1 MPTYEDIDANKNG
14 KGFDIDSLEISLSHP
29 VQLCAINLDS
39 AEDNKIIVASSLKN
53 VAFLKEES
61 VNLKMDI
68 INDYKYSIK
77 FDGIVVQAMVPFDD
91 DKYLAVASVDQL
103 KEYLPKN
110 VDLDINR
117 DLMGVAFDA
126 FVVNRGNKNGHII
139 STDVAL
145 AMVENFVN
153 KPFNI
158 EHNRKVVVGFCT
170 GYGFSEFG
178 SSKPLT
184 LEQVKSM
191 KEPFNVVLSGYV
203 WKIVNPDFAK
213 ELVESSDPSSNK
225 YLSVSASW
233 ELGFNEFNIAKGNK
247 NLAEAMIIDEEDKIL
262 KLKDR
267 LKVFG
272 GNGVD
277 EDGQPVLLNLQGSV
291 LPLGIG
297 FTNTPAAE
305 VSGVVISY
313 DQKQEEDE
321 VKASMYEIKEN
332 VEGCQGFAVFEDGE
346 LDKCFDSKEKAEEYV
361 KLEKAEDVLENDS
374 DNEDEETKVIESEE
388 YKNKSEELKDNE
400 YICAKCG
407 YKGMYSETC
416 PACQSPEYNKYSEV
430 ESSEIKMNKKS
441 VLEENK
447 NVKNIM
453 QLKNIEDITEDSIK
467 EVAASEVR
475 EFISSRIADLAKEWQ
490 SKVEEKETALQA
502 AEDQIATLKA
512 DLEAIKVDSEK
523 VKEEFAKIQ
532 EDLKAKEIE
541 ANFQRRMSLLDEEFN
556 LTDED
561 RSIIAEDLNAIE
573 NDEQFEKWY
582 KKFSTFAAAKKKS
595 VKSAEVKA
603 EEEVAEVKTEEV
615 KTEEIKASEET
626 ASLEEVISSAEVK
639 EEVLPNA
646 SSPQEASLVEKISA
660 AFNKNSVKIK

>member
-1 MPTYEDIDANKNG
+1 MPTYEDEPVKNVDPLT
-14 KGFDIDSLEISLSHP
+14 GFDLSDLLFSFSRPISL
-29 VQLCAINLDS
+29 CAMELDKL
-39 AEDNKIIVASSLKN
+39 ENNKIVIGNKLKN
-53 VAFLKEES
+53 VALLEEQS
-61 VNLKMDI
+61 VNLQMDTI
-68 INDYKYSIK
+68 KDFKYSIR
-77 FDGIVVQAMVPFDD
+77 FDGIIVQAMISSDE

-110 VDLDINR
+110 VDLDVNR

-145 AMVENFVN
+145 AMVENFIN

-158 EHNRKVVVGFCT
+158 EHNRKVVVGVCT
-170 GYGFSEFG
+170 GFGFSEFG

-184 LEQVKSM
+184 FEEVKAR
-191 KEPFNVVLSGYV
+191 KDPFNVVLSGYV
-203 WKIVNPDFAK
+203 WKIVNPDFAS

-233 ELGFNEFNIAKGNK
+233 ELGFNEFNVAKGNK
-247 NLAEAMIIDEEDKIL
+247 NLADAMIIEKEEDIVE
-262 KLKDR
+262 LKDR

-272 GNGVD
+272 GNGFT
-277 EDGQPVLLNLQGSV
+277 EDGEMVLLNLQGSV

-305 VSGVVISY
+305 VGGVVISY
-313 DQKQEEDE
+313 DKPQEEE
-321 VKASMYEIKEN
+321 AVKAIEE
-332 VEGCQGFAVFEDGE
+332 
-346 LDKCFDSKEKAEEYV
+346 SKEEE
-361 KLEKAEDVLENDS
+361 N
-374 DNEDEETKVIESEE
+374 
-388 YKNKSEELKDNE
+388 LK
-400 YICAKCG
+400 
-407 YKGMYSETC
+407 
-416 PACQSPEYNKYSEV
+416 
-430 ESSEIKMNKKS
+430 SSEIKSNKKS
-441 VLEENK
+441 VQEENK

-453 QLKNIEDITEDSIK
+453 QLKNIDDITEDSIK

-475 EFISSRIADLAKEWQ
+475 EFISNRIADLAKEWQ
-490 SKVEEKETALQA
+490 SKVEEKETALKA
-502 AEDQIATLKA
+502 AEDQISALKTDLESIKA
-512 DLEAIKVDSEK
+512 DSDK
-523 VKEEFAKIQ
+523 VKEEFTKIQ

-541 ANFQRRMSLLDEEFN
+541 ANFQRRMSLLDEEFD

-595 VKSAEVKA
+595 AKKFVLFKKEG
-603 EEEVAEVKTEEV
+603 EEKDDKEMKEE
-615 KTEEIKASEET
+615 KASEVVANEEKT
-626 ASLEEVISSAEVK
+626 VEEVISSAEVT

>member
-1 MPTYEDIDANKNG
+1 MPIFEDEPIERVDPAT
-14 KGFDIDSLEISLSHP
+14 GFDLSDLLFSFSRPISLCALEINSSK
-29 VQLCAINLDS
+29 D
-39 AEDNKIIVASSLKN
+39 DKIIIGNKLKN
-53 VAFLKEES
+53 VALLEEQS
-61 VNLKMDI
+61 VNLQMDAMK
-68 INDYKYSIK
+68 DFKYSIK
-77 FDGIVVQAMVPFDD
+77 FDGIIVQAMIPFDE
-91 DKYLAVASVDQL
+91 DKYLAVASIDQL
-103 KEYLPKN
+103 KQYLPKN
-110 VDLDINR
+110 VDLDVNR

-145 AMVENFVN
+145 AMVENFIN

-158 EHNRKVVVGFCT
+158 EHNRKVVVGVCT

-184 LEQVKSM
+184 LEEVKTM
-191 KEPFNVVLSGYV
+191 KDPFNVVLSGYV
-203 WKIVNPDFAK
+203 WKIVNPEFAS

-233 ELGFNEFNIAKGNK
+233 ELGFNEFNVAKGNK
-247 NLAEAMIIDEEDKIL
+247 NLADATIVEKEEEIVE
-262 KLKDR
+262 LKDR

-272 GNGVD
+272 GNGYT
-277 EDGQPVLLNLQGSV
+277 EDGEIVLLNLQGNV

-313 DQKQEEDE
+313 DSPEAEKD
-321 VKASMYEIKEN
+321 V
-332 VEGCQGFAVFEDGE
+332 
-346 LDKCFDSKEKAEEYV
+346 KAEERII
-361 KLEKAEDVLENDS
+361 ENN
-374 DNEDEETKVIESEE
+374 NEEENVS
-388 YKNKSEELKDNE
+388 
-400 YICAKCG
+400 
-407 YKGMYSETC
+407 
-416 PACQSPEYNKYSEV
+416 

-441 VLEENK
+441 VPEENK
-447 NVKNIM
+447 NVKNNM
-453 QLKNIEDITEDSIK
+453 QLKNIDDITEDSIK
-467 EVAASEVR
+467 EVAASQVR
-475 EFISSRIADLAKEWQ
+475 EFISNRIADLAKEWE
-490 SKVEEKETALQA
+490 SKVEEKETALKA
-502 AEDQIATLKA
+502 AEDQIAELKTS
-512 DLEAIKVDSEK
+512 LESIKADSEK
-523 VKEEFAKIQ
+523 VKEEFSKIQ

-541 ANFQRRMSLLDEEFN
+541 ANFQRRMALLDEEFN

-595 VKSAEVKA
+595 LVQTE
-603 EEEVAEVKTEEV
+603 EVKTEEV
-615 KTEEIKASEET
+615 KTEEVKAEEIVASEEKT
-626 ASLEEVISSAEVK
+626 VEEVISSAEVK

-646 SSPQEASLVEKISA
+646 SSPQEVSLVDKIGA

>member
-1 MPTYEDIDANKNG
+1 MPTYEDEPVKTVEPLT
-14 KGFDIDSLEISLSHP
+14 GFDLSDLLFSFSRPISL
-29 VQLCAINLDS
+29 CAMELDKV
-39 AEDNKIIVASSLKN
+39 ENNKIIVGSKLKN
-53 VAFLKEES
+53 VALLEEQS
-61 VNLKMDI
+61 VNLQMDKMKDF
-68 INDYKYSIK
+68 KYSIR
-77 FDGIVVQAMVPFDD
+77 FEGIIVQAMVSSDE

-110 VDLDINR
+110 VDLDVNR

-145 AMVENFVN
+145 AMVENFIN

-158 EHNRKVVVGFCT
+158 EHNRKVVVGVCT

-184 LEQVKSM
+184 LEEVKAM
-191 KEPFNVVLSGYV
+191 KDPFNVVLSGYV
-203 WKIVNPDFAK
+203 WKIVNPDFAS

-233 ELGFNEFNIAKGNK
+233 ELGFNEFNVAKGNK
-247 NLAEAMIIDEEDKIL
+247 NLADATIIEKEEEIVE
-262 KLKDR
+262 LKDR

-272 GNGVD
+272 GNGYT
-277 EDGQPVLLNLQGSV
+277 EDGDIVLLNLQGSV

-313 DQKQEEDE
+313 DKPEVEE
-321 VKASMYEIKEN
+321 
-332 VEGCQGFAVFEDGE
+332 AV
-346 LDKCFDSKEKAEEYV
+346 KAEEDT
-361 KLEKAEDVLENDS
+361 KEKE
-374 DNEDEETKVIESEE
+374 I
-388 YKNKSEELKDNE
+388 
-400 YICAKCG
+400 
-407 YKGMYSETC
+407 
-416 PACQSPEYNKYSEV
+416 V
-430 ESSEIKMNKKS
+430 ESSKIKINKKS
-441 VLEENK
+441 VQEENN
-447 NVKNIM
+447 NVKNNM
-453 QLKNIEDITEDSIK
+453 QLNNIDDITEDSIK
-467 EVAASEVR
+467 EIAASQVR
-475 EFISSRIADLAKEWQ
+475 EFISNRIADLAKEWQ

-502 AEDQIATLKA
+502 AEDQIAELKIS
-512 DLEAIKVDSEK
+512 LESIKADSEK
-523 VKEEFAKIQ
+523 VKEEFTKIQ

-541 ANFQRRMSLLDEEFN
+541 ANFQRRMSLLDEEFD

-582 KKFSTFAAAKKKS
+582 KKFSTFAAAKKKAAKV
-595 VKSAEVKA
+595 VKEEALKEGETTEKEMKEEKATEV
-603 EEEVAEVKTEEV
+603 V
-615 KTEEIKASEET
+615 ASEEKT
-626 ASLEEVISSAEVK
+626 VEEVISSAEVT

-646 SSPQEASLVEKISA
+646 SSPQEATLVDKISA
-660 AFNKNSVKIK
+660 AFNRNSVKIK

>member
-1 MPTYEDIDANKNG
+1 MPTYDDVPVNKKIDPNT
-14 KGFDIDSLEISLSHP
+14 GFDLSDLLFSFTRPISL
-29 VQLCAINLDS
+29 CAMEINQC
-39 AEDNKIIVASSLKN
+39 ENNKILVGSKLKN
-53 VAFLKEES
+53 VALLEEGS
-61 VNLKMDI
+61 VNLKMDAMK
-68 INDYKYSIK
+68 DFKYSIK
-77 FDGIVVQAMVPFDD
+77 FDGIIVQAMVPFDE
-91 DKYLAVASVDQL
+91 DKYLAIASIDQL
-103 KEYLPKN
+103 KQYLPKN
-110 VDLDINR
+110 VDLDVNR

-145 AMVENFVN
+145 AMVENFIN

-158 EHNRKVVVGFCT
+158 EHNRKVVVGVCT

-184 LEQVKSM
+184 LDEVKAM
-191 KEPFNVVLSGYV
+191 KDPFNVVLSGYV
-203 WKIVNPDFAK
+203 WKIVNPEFAS

-233 ELGFNEFNIAKGNK
+233 ELGFNEFNVAKGNK
-247 NLAEAMIIDEEDKIL
+247 NLADATIIEKEDEIVE
-262 KLKDR
+262 LKDR

-272 GNGVD
+272 GNGYT
-277 EDGQPVLLNLQGSV
+277 EDGEMVLLNLQGSV

-313 DQKQEEDE
+313 DKPQTEET
-321 VKASMYEIKEN
+321 VKAE
-332 VEGCQGFAVFEDGE
+332 QED
-346 LDKCFDSKEKAEEYV
+346 K
-361 KLEKAEDVLENDS
+361 
-374 DNEDEETKVIESEE
+374 
-388 YKNKSEELKDNE
+388 
-400 YICAKCG
+400 
-407 YKGMYSETC
+407 
-416 PACQSPEYNKYSEV
+416 V

-441 VLEENK
+441 VQEENN
-447 NVKNIM
+447 NVKNNM
-453 QLKNIEDITEDSIK
+453 QLKNIDDITEDSIK
-467 EVAASEVR
+467 EVAASQVR
-475 EFISSRIADLAKEWQ
+475 EFISNRIADLAKEWQ
-490 SKVEEKETALQA
+490 SKVEEKETALKA
-502 AEDQIATLKA
+502 AEDQISALKT
-512 DLEAIKVDSEK
+512 DLEAIKADSEK
-523 VKEEFAKIQ
+523 VKEEFTKIQ

-541 ANFQRRMSLLDEEFN
+541 ANFQRRMSLLDEEFD

-582 KKFSTFAAAKKKS
+582 KKFSTFAAAKKK
-595 VKSAEVKA
+595 AAKA
-603 EEEVAEVKTEEV
+603 EYKKEAEMKKEEMKEE
-615 KTEEIKASEET
+615 KASEVV
-626 ASLEEVISSAEVK
+626 ASEEKTVEEVISSAEVK

>member
-1 MPTYEDIDANKNG
+1 MPTYDDEPVKNVESLT
-14 KGFDIDSLEISLSHP
+14 GFDLSDLLFSFSRPISL
-29 VQLCAINLDS
+29 CAMELDKF
-39 AEDNKIIVASSLKN
+39 ENNKIVISNKLKN
-53 VAFLKEES
+53 VALLAEQS
-61 VNLKMDI
+61 VNLPMDTMK
-68 INDYKYSIK
+68 DFKYSIR
-77 FDGIVVQAMVPFDD
+77 FDGIIVQAMVSSDE

-110 VDLDINR
+110 VDLDVNR

-145 AMVENFVN
+145 AMVENFIN

-158 EHNRKVVVGFCT
+158 EHNRKVVVGVCT

-184 LEQVKSM
+184 LEEVKTR
-191 KEPFNVVLSGYV
+191 KDPFNVVLSGYV
-203 WKIVNPDFAK
+203 WKIVNPDFAS

-233 ELGFNEFNIAKGNK
+233 ELGFNEFNVAKGNK
-247 NLAEAMIIDEEDKIL
+247 NLADATIIEKEEDIVE
-262 KLKDR
+262 LKDR

-272 GNGVD
+272 GNGFT
-277 EDGQPVLLNLQGSV
+277 EDGEMVLLNLQGNV

-313 DQKQEEDE
+313 DKPEVEE
-321 VKASMYEIKEN
+321 
-332 VEGCQGFAVFEDGE
+332 AV
-346 LDKCFDSKEKAEEYV
+346 
-361 KLEKAEDVLENDS
+361 KAEDDAK
-374 DNEDEETKVIESEE
+374 EEKI
-388 YKNKSEELKDNE
+388 
-400 YICAKCG
+400 
-407 YKGMYSETC
+407 
-416 PACQSPEYNKYSEV
+416 V

-441 VLEENK
+441 VQEENN
-447 NVKNIM
+447 NVKNNM
-453 QLKNIEDITEDSIK
+453 QLNNIDDITEDSIK
-467 EVAASEVR
+467 EIAASQVR
-475 EFISSRIADLAKEWQ
+475 EFISNRIADLAKEWQ
-490 SKVEEKETALQA
+490 SKVEEKETALKA
-502 AEDQIATLKA
+502 AEDQIAELKTS
-512 DLEAIKVDSEK
+512 LESIKADSEK
-523 VKEEFAKIQ
+523 VKEEFTKIQ

-541 ANFQRRMSLLDEEFN
+541 ANFQRRMSLLDEEFD

-561 RSIIAEDLNAIE
+561 RSIIAEDLNTIE

-595 VKSAEVKA
+595 AKKFVLFKKEG
-603 EEEVAEVKTEEV
+603 EEKDEKDAKEE
-615 KTEEIKASEET
+615 KASEVV
-626 ASLEEVISSAEVK
+626 ASEEKTVEEVISSAEVT

-646 SSPQEASLVEKISA
+646 SSPQEVSLVEKISA

>member
-1 MPTYEDIDANKNG
+1 MPTYEDEPLKNVDHLA
-14 KGFDIDSLEISLSHP
+14 GFDLSDLLFSFTRPISL
-29 VQLCAINLDS
+29 CAMELDKF
-39 AEDNKIIVASSLKN
+39 ENNKIVISNKLKN
-53 VAFLKEES
+53 VALLAEQS
-61 VNLKMDI
+61 VNLQMDKMKDF
-68 INDYKYSIK
+68 KYSIR
-77 FDGIVVQAMVPFDD
+77 FDGIIVQAMVSSDE

-110 VDLDINR
+110 VDLDVNR

-145 AMVENFVN
+145 AMVENFIN

-158 EHNRKVVVGFCT
+158 EHNRKVVVGVCT

-184 LEQVKSM
+184 LEEVKAM
-191 KEPFNVVLSGYV
+191 KDPFNVVLSGYV
-203 WKIVNPDFAK
+203 WKIVNPDFAS

-233 ELGFNEFNIAKGNK
+233 ELGFNEFNVAKGNK
-247 NLAEAMIIDEEDKIL
+247 NLADATIIEKEEDIVE
-262 KLKDR
+262 LKDR

-272 GNGVD
+272 GNGFT
-277 EDGQPVLLNLQGSV
+277 EDGEMVLLNLQGNV

-305 VSGVVISY
+305 VGGVVISY
-313 DQKQEEDE
+313 DKPEVEE
-321 VKASMYEIKEN
+321 
-332 VEGCQGFAVFEDGE
+332 AV
-346 LDKCFDSKEKAEEYV
+346 KAEEDT
-361 KLEKAEDVLENDS
+361 KEEKIVDS
-374 DNEDEETKVIESEE
+374 T
-388 YKNKSEELKDNE
+388 
-400 YICAKCG
+400 
-407 YKGMYSETC
+407 
-416 PACQSPEYNKYSEV
+416 
-430 ESSEIKMNKKS
+430 EIKMNKKS
-441 VLEENK
+441 VQAQIK
-447 NVKNIM
+447 NVKNID
-453 QLKNIEDITEDSIK
+453 DITEDSIK

-475 EFISSRIADLAKEWQ
+475 EFISNRIADLAKEWQ
-490 SKVEEKETALQA
+490 SKVEEKETALKA
-502 AEDQIATLKA
+502 AEDQISTLKT
-512 DLEAIKVDSEK
+512 DLEAIKADSEK
-523 VKEEFAKIQ
+523 VKEEFNKIQ

-541 ANFQRRMSLLDEEFN
+541 ANFQRRMALLDEEFD

-561 RSIIAEDLNAIE
+561 RGIIAEDLNAIE

-595 VKSAEVKA
+595 AKKFVLFKKDD
-603 EEEVAEVKTEEV
+603 EEKDDKDDKDDKDAKEE
-615 KTEEIKASEET
+615 KASEVV
-626 ASLEEVISSAEVK
+626 ASEEKTVEEVISSAEVT

-646 SSPQEASLVEKISA
+646 SSPQEVSLVEKISA

>member
-1 MPTYEDIDANKNG
+1 ME
-14 KGFDIDSLEISLSHP
+14 
-29 VQLCAINLDS
+29 LDKF
-39 AEDNKIIVASSLKN
+39 ENNKIVISNKLKN
-53 VAFLKEES
+53 VALLAEQS
-61 VNLKMDI
+61 VNLSMDTMK
-68 INDYKYSIK
+68 DFKYSIR
-77 FDGIVVQAMVPFDD
+77 FDGIIVQAMVSSDE

-110 VDLDINR
+110 VDLDVNR

-145 AMVENFVN
+145 AMVENFIN

-158 EHNRKVVVGFCT
+158 EHNRKVVVGVCT

-184 LEQVKSM
+184 LEEVKAR
-191 KEPFNVVLSGYV
+191 KDPFNVVLSGYV
-203 WKIVNPDFAK
+203 WKIVNPDFAS

-233 ELGFNEFNIAKGNK
+233 ELGFNEFNVAKGNK
-247 NLAEAMIIDEEDKIL
+247 NLADATIIEKEEDIVE
-262 KLKDR
+262 LKDR

-272 GNGVD
+272 GNGFT
-277 EDGQPVLLNLQGSV
+277 EDGEMVLLNLQGNV

-313 DQKQEEDE
+313 DKPQTEET
-321 VKASMYEIKEN
+321 V
-332 VEGCQGFAVFEDGE
+332 
-346 LDKCFDSKEKAEEYV
+346 KAEE
-361 KLEKAEDVLENDS
+361 EKYA
-374 DNEDEETKVIESEE
+374 
-388 YKNKSEELKDNE
+388 
-400 YICAKCG
+400 CGKCG
-407 YKGMYSETC
+407 YKGIKAETC
-416 PACQSPEYNKYSEV
+416 PKCGYEDYEEMDEEDDEEENEV

-441 VLEENK
+441 VQEENN
-447 NVKNIM
+447 NVKNNM
-453 QLKNIEDITEDSIK
+453 QLNNIDDITEDSIK
-467 EVAASEVR
+467 EIAASQVR
-475 EFISSRIADLAKEWQ
+475 EFISNRIADLAKEWQ

-502 AEDQIATLKA
+502 AEDQIAALKI
-512 DLEAIKVDSEK
+512 DLESIKADSEK
-523 VKEEFAKIQ
+523 VKEEFTKIQ

-541 ANFQRRMSLLDEEFN
+541 ANFQRRMSLLDEEFD

-561 RSIIAEDLNAIE
+561 RSIIAEDLNTIE

-595 VKSAEVKA
+595 AKKFVLFKKEG
-603 EEEVAEVKTEEV
+603 EEKDEKDAKEE
-615 KTEEIKASEET
+615 KASEVV
-626 ASLEEVISSAEVK
+626 ASEEKTVEEVISSAEVT

-646 SSPQEASLVEKISA
+646 SSPQEVSLVEKIGA

>member
-1 MPTYEDIDANKNG
+1 MPTYDDVPVDKKTDPNTGFDLSDLLFSFSRPISLCAMEINQCENG
-14 KGFDIDSLEISLSHP
+14 KILIGS
-29 VQLCAINLDS
+29 
-39 AEDNKIIVASSLKN
+39 KLKN
-53 VAFLKEES
+53 VALLEEGS
-61 VNLKMDI
+61 VNLKMDAMK
-68 INDYKYSIK
+68 NFKYSIK
-77 FDGIVVQAMVPFDD
+77 FDGIIVQAMVPFDE

-103 KEYLPKN
+103 KQYLPQN
-110 VDLDINR
+110 VDLDVNR

-145 AMVENFVN
+145 AMVENFIN

-158 EHNRKVVVGFCT
+158 EHNRKVVVGVCT

-184 LEQVKSM
+184 LEEVKAM
-191 KEPFNVVLSGYV
+191 KDPFNVVLSGYV
-203 WKIVNPDFAK
+203 WKIVNPDFAS

-233 ELGFNEFNIAKGNK
+233 ELGFNEFNVAKGNK
-247 NLAEAMIIDEEDKIL
+247 NLADATIIEKEDEIVE
-262 KLKDR
+262 LKDR

-272 GNGVD
+272 GNGYT
-277 EDGQPVLLNLQGSV
+277 EDGEIVLLNLQGNV

-313 DQKQEEDE
+313 DKPQEQKET
-321 VKASMYEIKEN
+321 KASMYEIKEG
-332 VEGCQGFAVFEDGE
+332 VEGCNGFAVLEDGE
-346 LDKCFDSKEKAEEYV
+346 LDKCFETQKEAEDYV
-361 KLEKAEDVLENDS
+361 KMEQEDNIEEDIE
-374 DNEDEETKVIESEE
+374 DDEEE
-388 YKNKSEELKDNE
+388 NEL
-400 YICAKCG
+400 
-407 YKGMYSETC
+407 
-416 PACQSPEYNKYSEV
+416 

-441 VLEENK
+441 VQEENN
-447 NVKNIM
+447 NVKNTM
-453 QLKNIEDITEDSIK
+453 QLKNIDDITDDSIK
-467 EVAASEVR
+467 EVAASAVR
-475 EFISSRIADLAKEWQ
+475 EFISNRIAELAQEWK

-502 AEDQIATLKA
+502 AEDQISALKT
-512 DLEAIKVDSEK
+512 DLEAIKTDSEK
-523 VKEEFAKIQ
+523 VKEEFTKIQ

-541 ANFQRRMSLLDEEFN
+541 ANFQRRMSLLDEEFD

-582 KKFSTFAAAKKKS
+582 KKFSTFAAAKKK
-595 VKSAEVKA
+595 AAKA
-603 EEEVAEVKTEEV
+603 EYKKEAEMKKEEMKED
-615 KTEEIKASEET
+615 KASEVA
-626 ASLEEVISSAEVK
+626 ASEEKTVEEVISSAEVK

-646 SSPQEASLVEKISA
+646 SSPQEATLVEKISA

>member
-1 MPTYEDIDANKNG
+1 MPTYDDEPVKNVEPLT
-14 KGFDIDSLEISLSHP
+14 GFDLSDLLFSFSRPISL
-29 VQLCAINLDS
+29 CAMELDKF
-39 AEDNKIIVASSLKN
+39 ENNKIVISNKLKN
-53 VAFLKEES
+53 VALLAEQS
-61 VNLKMDI
+61 VNLQMDTMK
-68 INDYKYSIK
+68 DFKYSIR
-77 FDGIVVQAMVPFDD
+77 FDGIIVQAMVSSDE

-110 VDLDINR
+110 VDLDVNR

-145 AMVENFVN
+145 AMVENFIN

-158 EHNRKVVVGFCT
+158 EHNRKVVVGVCT

-184 LEQVKSM
+184 LEEVKAM
-191 KEPFNVVLSGYV
+191 KDPFNVVLSGYV
-203 WKIVNPDFAK
+203 WKIVNPDFAS

-233 ELGFNEFNIAKGNK
+233 ELGFNEFNVAKGNK
-247 NLAEAMIIDEEDKIL
+247 NLADATIIEKEEDIVE
-262 KLKDR
+262 LKDR

-272 GNGVD
+272 GNGFT
-277 EDGQPVLLNLQGSV
+277 EDGEMVLLNLQGNV

-313 DQKQEEDE
+313 DKSQTEET
-321 VKASMYEIKEN
+321 V
-332 VEGCQGFAVFEDGE
+332 
-346 LDKCFDSKEKAEEYV
+346 KAEE
-361 KLEKAEDVLENDS
+361 EKYA
-374 DNEDEETKVIESEE
+374 
-388 YKNKSEELKDNE
+388 
-400 YICAKCG
+400 CAKCG
-407 YKGMYSETC
+407 YKGIKAETC
-416 PACQSPEYNKYSEV
+416 PKCGYEDYEEMDEEDDEEENEV

-441 VLEENK
+441 VQEENN
-447 NVKNIM
+447 NVKNNM
-453 QLKNIEDITEDSIK
+453 QLNNIDDITEDSIK
-467 EVAASEVR
+467 EIAASQVR
-475 EFISSRIADLAKEWQ
+475 EFISNRIADLAKEWQ

-502 AEDQIATLKA
+502 AEDQIAALKI
-512 DLEAIKVDSEK
+512 DLESIKADSEK
-523 VKEEFAKIQ
+523 VKEEFTKIQ

-541 ANFQRRMSLLDEEFN
+541 ANFQRRMALLDEEFD

-561 RSIIAEDLNAIE
+561 RSIIAEDLNTIE

-582 KKFSTFAAAKKKS
+582 KKFSTFAAAKKK
-595 VKSAEVKA
+595 AMKA
-603 EEEVAEVKTEEV
+603 EYKKEAEMKKEEMKDE
-615 KTEEIKASEET
+615 KASEVV
-626 ASLEEVISSAEVK
+626 ASEEKTVEEVISSAEVT

-646 SSPQEASLVEKISA
+646 SSPQEVSLVEKIGA

>member
-1 MPTYEDIDANKNG
+1 MPTYEDEPVKNVEPLT
-14 KGFDIDSLEISLSHP
+14 GFDLSDLLFSFSRPISL
-29 VQLCAINLDS
+29 CAMELGKVEN
-39 AEDNKIIVASSLKN
+39 NKIIVSSKLKN
-53 VAFLKEES
+53 VALLEEQS
-61 VNLKMDI
+61 VNLQMDKMKDF
-68 INDYKYSIK
+68 KYSIR
-77 FDGIVVQAMVPFDD
+77 FEGIIVQAMVSSDE

-110 VDLDINR
+110 VDLDVNR

-145 AMVENFVN
+145 AMVENFIN

-158 EHNRKVVVGFCT
+158 EHNRKVVVGVCT

-184 LEQVKSM
+184 LEEVKAM
-191 KEPFNVVLSGYV
+191 KDPFNVVLSGYV
-203 WKIVNPDFAK
+203 WKIVNPDFAS

-233 ELGFNEFNIAKGNK
+233 ELGFNEFNVAKGNK
-247 NLAEAMIIDEEDKIL
+247 NLADATIIEKEEEIIE
-262 KLKDR
+262 LKDR

-272 GNGVD
+272 GNGYT
-277 EDGQPVLLNLQGSV
+277 EDGDIVLLNLQGSV

-313 DQKQEEDE
+313 DKSETKE
-321 VKASMYEIKEN
+321 V
-332 VEGCQGFAVFEDGE
+332 V
-346 LDKCFDSKEKAEEYV
+346 KAEENYV
-361 KLEKAEDVLENDS
+361 
-374 DNEDEETKVIESEE
+374 
-388 YKNKSEELKDNE
+388 
-400 YICAKCG
+400 CAKCG
-407 YKGMYSETC
+407 YKGAKAETC
-416 PACQSPEYNKYSEV
+416 PKCGCEEYEEMDENNDEEKTEV
-430 ESSEIKMNKKS
+430 DSSAIKINKKS
-441 VLEENK
+441 VQEENK

-453 QLKNIEDITEDSIK
+453 QLKNIDDITEDSMK

-475 EFISSRIADLAKEWQ
+475 EFISNRIADLAKEWQ
-490 SKVEEKETALQA
+490 SKVEEKETAIKA
-502 AEDQIATLKA
+502 AEDQIAELKTSLESLKA
-512 DLEAIKVDSEK
+512 DSDK
-523 VKEEFAKIQ
+523 VKEEFSKIQ

-541 ANFQRRMSLLDEEFN
+541 ANFQRRMALLDEEFD

-561 RSIIAEDLNAIE
+561 RGIIAEDLNAIE

-595 VKSAEVKA
+595 AKKFVPFKKEGEEKDDKEMKEEKASKPSEV
-603 EEEVAEVKTEEV
+603 V
-615 KTEEIKASEET
+615 ASEEKT
-626 ASLEEVISSAEVK
+626 VEEVISSAEVK

-646 SSPQEASLVEKISA
+646 SSPQEATLVDKISA

>member
-1 MPTYEDIDANKNG
+1 MPTFDDAPVDKKIDSST
-14 KGFDIDSLEISLSHP
+14 GFDLSDLLFSFTRPISL
-29 VQLCAINLDS
+29 CAMEINKC
-39 AEDNKIIVASSLKN
+39 ENGKIIVGSKLKN
-53 VAFLKEES
+53 VALLEEQS
-61 VNLKMDI
+61 VNLQMDSMK
-68 INDYKYSIK
+68 DFKYSIK
-77 FDGIVVQAMVPFDD
+77 FDGIIVQAMVPFDE
-91 DKYLAVASVDQL
+91 DKYLAVASIDQL
-103 KEYLPKN
+103 KQYLPKN
-110 VDLDINR
+110 VDLDVNR

-158 EHNRKVVVGFCT
+158 EHNRKVVVGVCT

-184 LEQVKSM
+184 LEEVKAM
-191 KEPFNVVLSGYV
+191 KDPFNVVLSGYV
-203 WKIVNPDFAK
+203 WKIVNPEFAS

-233 ELGFNEFNIAKGNK
+233 ELGFNEFNVAKGNK
-247 NLAEAMIIDEEDKIL
+247 NLADATIIEKEDEIVE
-262 KLKDR
+262 LKDR

-272 GNGVD
+272 GNGYT
-277 EDGQPVLLNLQGSV
+277 EDGDIVLLNLQGSV

-305 VSGVVISY
+305 VGGVVISY
-313 DQKQEEDE
+313 DKPQEEKA
-321 VKASMYEIKEN
+321 VKAIEEPQ
-332 VEGCQGFAVFEDGE
+332 E
-346 LDKCFDSKEKAEEYV
+346 EKSV
-361 KLEKAEDVLENDS
+361 K
-374 DNEDEETKVIESEE
+374 
-388 YKNKSEELKDNE
+388 
-400 YICAKCG
+400 
-407 YKGMYSETC
+407 
-416 PACQSPEYNKYSEV
+416 
-430 ESSEIKMNKKS
+430 SSEIKSNKKS
-441 VLEENK
+441 VQKENK

-453 QLKNIEDITEDSIK
+453 QLKNIDDITEDSIK

-475 EFISSRIADLAKEWQ
+475 EFISNRIADLAKEWQ
-490 SKVEEKETALQA
+490 SKVEEKETALKA
-502 AEDQIATLKA
+502 AEDQISALRTDLESIKA
-512 DLEAIKVDSEK
+512 DSDK
-523 VKEEFAKIQ
+523 VKEEFTKIQ

-541 ANFQRRMSLLDEEFN
+541 ANFQRRMSLIDEEFD

-561 RSIIAEDLNAIE
+561 RNIIAEDLNAIE

-595 VKSAEVKA
+595 AKKFVPFKKDG
-603 EEEVAEVKTEEV
+603 EEKDGEE
-615 KTEEIKASEET
+615 KDGKETKEEKASEVV
-626 ASLEEVISSAEVK
+626 ASEEKTVEEVISSAEVT

>member
-1 MPTYEDIDANKNG
+1 MPTYEDEPVKNVDPLT
-14 KGFDIDSLEISLSHP
+14 GFDLSDLLFSFSRPISL
-29 VQLCAINLDS
+29 CAMELDKL
-39 AEDNKIIVASSLKN
+39 ENNKIVIGNKLKN
-53 VAFLKEES
+53 VALLEEQS
-61 VNLKMDI
+61 VNLQMDTI
-68 INDYKYSIK
+68 KDFKYSIR
-77 FDGIVVQAMVPFDD
+77 FDGIIVQAMISSDE

-110 VDLDINR
+110 VDLDVNR

-145 AMVENFVN
+145 AMVENFIN

-158 EHNRKVVVGFCT
+158 EHNRKVVVGVCT
-170 GYGFSEFG
+170 GFGFSEFG

-184 LEQVKSM
+184 FEEVKAR
-191 KEPFNVVLSGYV
+191 KDPFNVVLSGYV
-203 WKIVNPDFAK
+203 WKIVNPDFAS

-233 ELGFNEFNIAKGNK
+233 ELGFNEFNVAKGNK
-247 NLAEAMIIDEEDKIL
+247 NLADAMIIEKEEDIVE
-262 KLKDR
+262 LKDR

-272 GNGVD
+272 GNGFT
-277 EDGQPVLLNLQGSV
+277 EDGEMVLLNLQGSV

-305 VSGVVISY
+305 VGGVVISY
-313 DQKQEEDE
+313 DKPQEEE
-321 VKASMYEIKEN
+321 AVKAIEE
-332 VEGCQGFAVFEDGE
+332 
-346 LDKCFDSKEKAEEYV
+346 SKEEE
-361 KLEKAEDVLENDS
+361 N
-374 DNEDEETKVIESEE
+374 
-388 YKNKSEELKDNE
+388 LK
-400 YICAKCG
+400 
-407 YKGMYSETC
+407 
-416 PACQSPEYNKYSEV
+416 
-430 ESSEIKMNKKS
+430 SSEIKSNKKS
-441 VLEENK
+441 VQEENK

-453 QLKNIEDITEDSIK
+453 QLKNIDDITEDSIK

-475 EFISSRIADLAKEWQ
+475 EFISNRIADLAKEWQ
-490 SKVEEKETALQA
+490 SKVEEKETALKA
-502 AEDQIATLKA
+502 AEDQISALKTDLESIKA
-512 DLEAIKVDSEK
+512 DSDK
-523 VKEEFAKIQ
+523 VKEEFTKIQ

-541 ANFQRRMSLLDEEFN
+541 ANFQRRMSLLDEEFD

-582 KKFSTFAAAKKKS
+582 KKFSTFAAAKKKM
-595 VKSAEVKA
+595 AKA
-603 EEEVAEVKTEEV
+603 EMMKKEAEMKKEEMKEE
-615 KTEEIKASEET
+615 KASE
-626 ASLEEVISSAEVK
+626 ASEVVASEEKTVEEVISSAEVT

-660 AFNKNSVKIK
+660 AFNKNSVKINK

>member
-1 MPTYEDIDANKNG
+1 MPTYDDEPVKNVDSLT
-14 KGFDIDSLEISLSHP
+14 GFDLSDLLFSFSRPISL
-29 VQLCAINLDS
+29 CAMELDKV
-39 AEDNKIIVASSLKN
+39 ENNKIIVGSKLKN
-53 VAFLKEES
+53 VALLAEQS
-61 VNLKMDI
+61 VNLQMDTI
-68 INDYKYSIK
+68 KDFKYSIR
-77 FDGIVVQAMVPFDD
+77 FDGIIVQAMVSSDE

-110 VDLDINR
+110 VDLDVNR

-145 AMVENFVN
+145 AMVENFIN

-158 EHNRKVVVGFCT
+158 EHNRKVVVGVCT

-184 LEQVKSM
+184 LEEVKAM
-191 KEPFNVVLSGYV
+191 KDPFNVVLSGYV
-203 WKIVNPDFAK
+203 WKIVNPDFAS

-233 ELGFNEFNIAKGNK
+233 ELGFNEFNVAKGNK
-247 NLAEAMIIDEEDKIL
+247 NLADATIIEKEEDIVE
-262 KLKDR
+262 LKDR

-272 GNGVD
+272 GNGYT
-277 EDGQPVLLNLQGSV
+277 EDGDIVLLNLQGNV

-313 DQKQEEDE
+313 DKPQTDE
-321 VKASMYEIKEN
+321 TVKAE
-332 VEGCQGFAVFEDGE
+332 
-346 LDKCFDSKEKAEEYV
+346 KEKYV
-361 KLEKAEDVLENDS
+361 
-374 DNEDEETKVIESEE
+374 
-388 YKNKSEELKDNE
+388 
-400 YICAKCG
+400 CAKCG
-407 YKGMYSETC
+407 YKGSEAEVC
-416 PACQSPEYNKYSEV
+416 PKCDSEDYDEIQEDDDEEENEV

-441 VLEENK
+441 VQEENN
-447 NVKNIM
+447 NVKNNM
-453 QLKNIEDITEDSIK
+453 QLKNIDDITDDSIK
-467 EVAASEVR
+467 EVAASAVR
-475 EFISSRIADLAKEWQ
+475 EFISNRIAELAQEWK
-490 SKVEEKETALQA
+490 SKVEEKETALKA
-502 AEDQIATLKA
+502 AEDQISTLRT

-523 VKEEFAKIQ
+523 VKEEFTKIQ

-541 ANFQRRMSLLDEEFN
+541 ANFQRRMTLLDEEFD

-595 VKSAEVKA
+595 AKKFVPFKKEG
-603 EEEVAEVKTEEV
+603 EEKDDKEMKEE
-615 KTEEIKASEET
+615 KASEVV
-626 ASLEEVISSAEVK
+626 ASEEKTVEEVISSAEVT

-646 SSPQEASLVEKISA
+646 SSPQEVSLVEKIGA

>member
-1 MPTYEDIDANKNG
+1 MPTYEDEPVKNVDPLT
-14 KGFDIDSLEISLSHP
+14 GFDLSDLLFSFSRPISL
-29 VQLCAINLDS
+29 CAMELDKV
-39 AEDNKIIVASSLKN
+39 ENNKIIVGSKLKN
-53 VAFLKEES
+53 VALLEEQS
-61 VNLKMDI
+61 VNLQMDTI
-68 INDYKYSIK
+68 KDFKYSIR
-77 FDGIVVQAMVPFDD
+77 FDGIIVQAMVSSDE

-110 VDLDINR
+110 VDLDVNR

-145 AMVENFVN
+145 AMVENFIN

-158 EHNRKVVVGFCT
+158 EHNRKVVVGVCT

-184 LEQVKSM
+184 LEEVKAM
-191 KEPFNVVLSGYV
+191 KDPFNVVLSGYV
-203 WKIVNPDFAK
+203 WKIVNPEFAS
-213 ELVESSDPSSNK
+213 ELIESSDPSSNK

-233 ELGFNEFNIAKGNK
+233 ELGFNEFNVAKGNK
-247 NLAEAMIIDEEDKIL
+247 NLADATIVEKEEDIVE
-262 KLKDR
+262 LKDR

-272 GNGVD
+272 GNGFT
-277 EDGQPVLLNLQGSV
+277 EDGEMVLLNLQGSV

-305 VSGVVISY
+305 VGGVVISY
-313 DQKQEEDE
+313 DKPEVEE
-321 VKASMYEIKEN
+321 
-332 VEGCQGFAVFEDGE
+332 AV
-346 LDKCFDSKEKAEEYV
+346 KAEEDT
-361 KLEKAEDVLENDS
+361 KEKE
-374 DNEDEETKVIESEE
+374 I
-388 YKNKSEELKDNE
+388 
-400 YICAKCG
+400 
-407 YKGMYSETC
+407 
-416 PACQSPEYNKYSEV
+416 V
-430 ESSEIKMNKKS
+430 ESSEIKSNKKS
-441 VLEENK
+441 VQEENK

-453 QLKNIEDITEDSIK
+453 QLKNIDDITEDSIK

-475 EFISSRIADLAKEWQ
+475 EFISNRIADLAKEWQ
-490 SKVEEKETALQA
+490 SKVEEKETALKA
-502 AEDQIATLKA
+502 AEDQISALKTDLESIKA
-512 DLEAIKVDSEK
+512 DSDK
-523 VKEEFAKIQ
+523 VKEEFTKIQ

-541 ANFQRRMSLLDEEFN
+541 ANFQRRMSLLDEEFD

-582 KKFSTFAAAKKKS
+582 KKFSTFAAAKKKM
-595 VKSAEVKA
+595 AKA
-603 EEEVAEVKTEEV
+603 EMMKKEAEMKKEEMKEE
-615 KTEEIKASEET
+615 KASE
-626 ASLEEVISSAEVK
+626 ASEVVASEEKTVEEVISSAEVT

>member
-1 MPTYEDIDANKNG
+1 MPTYEDESVKNVDPLT
-14 KGFDIDSLEISLSHP
+14 GFDLSDLLFSFSRPISL
-29 VQLCAINLDS
+29 CAMELDKV
-39 AEDNKIIVASSLKN
+39 ENNKIIIGSKLKN
-53 VAFLKEES
+53 VALLEEQS
-61 VNLKMDI
+61 VNLPMDTI
-68 INDYKYSIK
+68 KDFKYSIR
-77 FDGIVVQAMVPFDD
+77 FDGIIVQAMVSSDE

-110 VDLDINR
+110 VDLDVNR

-145 AMVENFVN
+145 AMVENFIN

-158 EHNRKVVVGFCT
+158 EHNRKVVVGVCT
-170 GYGFSEFG
+170 GFGFSEFG

-184 LEQVKSM
+184 IEEVKAR
-191 KEPFNVVLSGYV
+191 KDPFNVVLSGYV
-203 WKIVNPDFAK
+203 WKIVNPDFAS

-233 ELGFNEFNIAKGNK
+233 ELGFNEFNVAKGNK
-247 NLAEAMIIDEEDKIL
+247 NLADATIVEKEEDIVE
-262 KLKDR
+262 LKDR

-272 GNGVD
+272 GNGFT
-277 EDGQPVLLNLQGSV
+277 EDGEMVLLNLQGSV

-305 VSGVVISY
+305 VSGIVISY
-313 DQKQEEDE
+313 DKPE
-321 VKASMYEIKEN
+321 K
-332 VEGCQGFAVFEDGE
+332 VETV
-346 LDKCFDSKEKAEEYV
+346 
-361 KLEKAEDVLENDS
+361 
-374 DNEDEETKVIESEE
+374 
-388 YKNKSEELKDNE
+388 KSEEE
-400 YICAKCG
+400 TYVCAKCG
-407 YKGMYSETC
+407 YKGVEAEACPKCGSEDY
-416 PACQSPEYNKYSEV
+416 EEMEEDEMEEDDEV
-430 ESSEIKMNKKS
+430 NSSEIKSNKKS
-441 VLEENK
+441 VQKQNK

-453 QLKNIEDITEDSIK
+453 QLKNIDDITEDSIK

-475 EFISSRIADLAKEWQ
+475 EFISNRIADLAKEWQ
-490 SKVEEKETALQA
+490 SKVEEKETALKA
-502 AEDQIATLKA
+502 AEDQISALKTDLESIKA
-512 DLEAIKVDSEK
+512 DSDK
-523 VKEEFAKIQ
+523 VKEEFTKIQ

-541 ANFQRRMSLLDEEFN
+541 ANFQRRMSLLDEEFD

-595 VKSAEVKA
+595 AKKFVLFKKEG
-603 EEEVAEVKTEEV
+603 EEKDDKETKEE
-615 KTEEIKASEET
+615 KASEVV
-626 ASLEEVISSAEVK
+626 ASEEKTVEEVISSAEVT

-646 SSPQEASLVEKISA
+646 SSPQETSLVEKISA
-660 AFNKNSVKIK
+660 AFNKNSVKINK

>member
-1 MPTYEDIDANKNG
+1 MPTYEDVSVEMVDPKT
-14 KGFDIDSLEISLSHP
+14 GFDLSDLSISFTRP
-29 VQLCAINLDS
+29 VSLCAFELKESSDKEIVIS
-39 AEDNKIIVASSLKN
+39 NKLKN
-53 VAFLKEES
+53 VALLAEES
-61 VNLKMDI
+61 VNLQMDAMK
-68 INDYKYSIK
+68 DFKYSIK
-77 FDGIVVQAMVPFDD
+77 FNGIIVQAMVPFDQ
-91 DKYLAVASVDQL
+91 DKYLAVASIDQL
-103 KEYLPKN
+103 KQYLPSN
-110 VDLDINR
+110 VDLDVNR

-145 AMVENFVN
+145 AMVENFIN

-158 EHNRKVVVGFCT
+158 EHNRKIVVGVCT

-184 LEQVKSM
+184 LEEVKAM
-191 KEPFNVVLSGYV
+191 KDPFNVVLSGYV
-203 WKIVNPDFAK
+203 WKIVNPEFAS

-233 ELGFNEFNIAKGNK
+233 ELGFNEFNVAKGNK
-247 NLAEAMIIDEEDKIL
+247 NLADATIIEKEEDIVE
-262 KLKDR
+262 LKDR

-272 GNGVD
+272 GNGYT
-277 EDGQPVLLNLQGSV
+277 EDGDIVLLNLQGNV

-313 DQKQEEDE
+313 DKPQTEET
-321 VKASMYEIKEN
+321 V
-332 VEGCQGFAVFEDGE
+332 
-346 LDKCFDSKEKAEEYV
+346 KAEEEKYV
-361 KLEKAEDVLENDS
+361 
-374 DNEDEETKVIESEE
+374 
-388 YKNKSEELKDNE
+388 
-400 YICAKCG
+400 CAKCG
-407 YKGMYSETC
+407 YKGSEAEVC
-416 PACQSPEYNKYSEV
+416 PKCGSEDYEEIEEEDDEEENEV

-441 VLEENK
+441 VHSVNN
-447 NVKNIM
+447 NVKNNM
-453 QLKNIEDITEDSIK
+453 QLKNIDDITDDSIK
-467 EVAASEVR
+467 EVAASAVR
-475 EFISSRIADLAKEWQ
+475 EFISNRIAELAQEWK
-490 SKVEEKETALQA
+490 SKVEEKETALKA
-502 AEDQIATLKA
+502 AEDQISTLKT
-512 DLEAIKVDSEK
+512 DLEAIKADSEK
-523 VKEEFAKIQ
+523 VKEEFTKIQ

-541 ANFQRRMSLLDEEFN
+541 ANFQRRMALLDEEFD

-595 VKSAEVKA
+595 DKKFVPFKKEG
-603 EEEVAEVKTEEV
+603 EEKEDDKEKEE
-615 KTEEIKASEET
+615 KASEVV
-626 ASLEEVISSAEVK
+626 ASEEKTVEEVISSAEVT

-646 SSPQEASLVEKISA
+646 SSPQEVSLVEKIGA

>member
-1 MPTYEDIDANKNG
+1 MPTYEDEPVKNVDPLT
-14 KGFDIDSLEISLSHP
+14 GFDLSDLLFSFSRPISL
-29 VQLCAINLDS
+29 CAMELDKF
-39 AEDNKIIVASSLKN
+39 ENNKIVISNKLKN
-53 VAFLKEES
+53 VALLEEQS
-61 VNLKMDI
+61 VNLPMDTMK
-68 INDYKYSIK
+68 DFKYSIR
-77 FDGIVVQAMVPFDD
+77 FDGIIVQAMVSSDE

-110 VDLDINR
+110 VDLDVNR

-145 AMVENFVN
+145 AMVENFIN

-158 EHNRKVVVGFCT
+158 EHNRKVVVGVCT

-184 LEQVKSM
+184 LEEVKAM
-191 KEPFNVVLSGYV
+191 KDPFNVVLSGYV
-203 WKIVNPDFAK
+203 WKIVNPDFAS

-233 ELGFNEFNIAKGNK
+233 ELGFNEFNVAKGNK
-247 NLAEAMIIDEEDKIL
+247 NLADATIIEKEEDIVE
-262 KLKDR
+262 LKDR

-272 GNGVD
+272 GNGYT
-277 EDGQPVLLNLQGSV
+277 EDGEIVLLNLQGNV

-313 DQKQEEDE
+313 DKPQTEET
-321 VKASMYEIKEN
+321 V
-332 VEGCQGFAVFEDGE
+332 
-346 LDKCFDSKEKAEEYV
+346 KAEEEKYV
-361 KLEKAEDVLENDS
+361 
-374 DNEDEETKVIESEE
+374 
-388 YKNKSEELKDNE
+388 
-400 YICAKCG
+400 CADCG
-407 YKGMYSETC
+407 YKGADAEVCPKCGSENY
-416 PACQSPEYNKYSEV
+416 EEIEEEDDEEENEV

-441 VLEENK
+441 VPEENN
-447 NVKNIM
+447 NVKNNM
-453 QLKNIEDITEDSIK
+453 QLKNIDDITDDSIK
-467 EVAASEVR
+467 EVAASAVR
-475 EFISSRIADLAKEWQ
+475 EFISNRIAELAQEWK
-490 SKVEEKETALQA
+490 SKVEEKETALKA
-502 AEDQIATLKA
+502 AEDQISTLKT
-512 DLEAIKVDSEK
+512 DLEAIKADSEK
-523 VKEEFAKIQ
+523 VKEEFTKIQ

-541 ANFQRRMSLLDEEFN
+541 ANFQRRMALLDEEFD

-582 KKFSTFAAAKKKS
+582 KKFSTFAAAKKK
-595 VKSAEVKA
+595 AAKA
-603 EEEVAEVKTEEV
+603 EYKKEEMKEEV
-615 KTEEIKASEET
+615 KEEKASETSEVV
-626 ASLEEVISSAEVK
+626 ASEEKTVEEVISSAEVT

-646 SSPQEASLVEKISA
+646 SSPQEVSLVEKIGA

>member
-1 MPTYEDIDANKNG
+1 MPTFDDEPVVKSIDPQS
-14 KGFDIDSLEISLSHP
+14 GFDLSDLLFSFSRPISL
-29 VQLCAINLDS
+29 CAMELEKTN
-39 AEDNKIIVASSLKN
+39 EDKIIVGSKLKN
-53 VAFLKEES
+53 VALLEEQS
-61 VNLKMDI
+61 VNLQMDSMK
-68 INDYKYSIK
+68 DFKYSIK
-77 FDGIVVQAMVPFDD
+77 FDGIIVQAMVPFDE
-91 DKYLAVASVDQL
+91 DKYLAVASIDQL
-103 KEYLPKN
+103 KQYLPKN
-110 VDLDINR
+110 VDLDVNR

-158 EHNRKVVVGFCT
+158 EHNRKVVVGVCT

-184 LEQVKSM
+184 IEEVKAM
-191 KEPFNVVLSGYV
+191 KDPFNVVLSGYV
-203 WKIVNPDFAK
+203 WKIVNPEFAS

-233 ELGFNEFNIAKGNK
+233 ELGFNEFNVAKGNK
-247 NLAEAMIIDEEDKIL
+247 NLADATIIEKEDEIVE
-262 KLKDR
+262 LKDR

-272 GNGVD
+272 GNGYT
-277 EDGQPVLLNLQGSV
+277 EDGDIVLLNLQGNV

-313 DQKQEEDE
+313 DKPQEQKES
-321 VKASMYEIKEN
+321 KSSMYEVKEDI
-332 VEGCQGFAVFEDGE
+332 EGCDGFAVLEDGE
-346 LDKCFDSKEKAEEYV
+346 LDKCFKTKQEADNYIKMEKEDDMEDKEE
-361 KLEKAEDVLENDS
+361 
-374 DNEDEETKVIESEE
+374 NEVD
-388 YKNKSEELKDNE
+388 
-400 YICAKCG
+400 
-407 YKGMYSETC
+407 
-416 PACQSPEYNKYSEV
+416 
-430 ESSEIKMNKKS
+430 SSEIKINKKS
-441 VLEENK
+441 VQEENK

-453 QLKNIEDITEDSIK
+453 QLKNIDDITEDSIK

-475 EFISSRIADLAKEWQ
+475 EFISNRIADLAKEWQ
-490 SKVEEKETALQA
+490 SKVEEKETALKA
-502 AEDQIATLKA
+502 AEDQISALRTDLESIKA
-512 DLEAIKVDSEK
+512 DSDK
-523 VKEEFAKIQ
+523 VKEEFTKIQ

-541 ANFQRRMSLLDEEFN
+541 ANFQRRMSLIDEEFD

-561 RSIIAEDLNAIE
+561 RNIIAEDLNAIE

-595 VKSAEVKA
+595 AKKFVPFKKDG
-603 EEEVAEVKTEEV
+603 EEKDGEE
-615 KTEEIKASEET
+615 KDGKETKEEKASEVV
-626 ASLEEVISSAEVK
+626 ASEEKTVEEVISSAEVT

>member
-1 MPTYEDIDANKNG
+1 MPTYEDEPVKNVDPLT
-14 KGFDIDSLEISLSHP
+14 GFDLSDLLFSFSRPISL
-29 VQLCAINLDS
+29 CAMELDKL
-39 AEDNKIIVASSLKN
+39 ENNKIVIGNKLKN
-53 VAFLKEES
+53 VALLEEGS
-61 VNLKMDI
+61 VNLPMDTI
-68 INDYKYSIK
+68 KDFKYSIR
-77 FDGIVVQAMVPFDD
+77 FDGIIVQAMVSSDE

-110 VDLDINR
+110 VDLDVNR

-145 AMVENFVN
+145 AMVENFIN

-158 EHNRKVVVGFCT
+158 EHNRKVVVGVCT
-170 GYGFSEFG
+170 GFGFSEFG

-184 LEQVKSM
+184 FEEVKAR
-191 KEPFNVVLSGYV
+191 KDPFNVVLSGYV
-203 WKIVNPDFAK
+203 WKIVNPDFAS

-233 ELGFNEFNIAKGNK
+233 ELGFNEFNVAKGNK
-247 NLAEAMIIDEEDKIL
+247 NLADAMIIEKEEDIVE
-262 KLKDR
+262 LKDR

-272 GNGVD
+272 GNGFT
-277 EDGQPVLLNLQGSV
+277 EDGEMVLLNLQGSV

-305 VSGVVISY
+305 VGGVVISY
-313 DQKQEEDE
+313 DKPQEEE
-321 VKASMYEIKEN
+321 AVKAIEE
-332 VEGCQGFAVFEDGE
+332 
-346 LDKCFDSKEKAEEYV
+346 SKEEE
-361 KLEKAEDVLENDS
+361 N
-374 DNEDEETKVIESEE
+374 
-388 YKNKSEELKDNE
+388 LK
-400 YICAKCG
+400 
-407 YKGMYSETC
+407 
-416 PACQSPEYNKYSEV
+416 
-430 ESSEIKMNKKS
+430 SSEIKSNKKS
-441 VLEENK
+441 VQEENK

-453 QLKNIEDITEDSIK
+453 QLKNIDDITEDSIK

-475 EFISSRIADLAKEWQ
+475 EFISNRIADLAKEWQ
-490 SKVEEKETALQA
+490 SKVEEKETALKA
-502 AEDQIATLKA
+502 AEDQISALKTDLESIKA
-512 DLEAIKVDSEK
+512 DSDK
-523 VKEEFAKIQ
+523 VKEEFTKIQ

-541 ANFQRRMSLLDEEFN
+541 ANFQRRMSLLDEEFD

-582 KKFSTFAAAKKKS
+582 KKFSTFAAAKKKM
-595 VKSAEVKA
+595 AKA
-603 EEEVAEVKTEEV
+603 EMMKKEAEMKKEEMKEE
-615 KTEEIKASEET
+615 KASE
-626 ASLEEVISSAEVK
+626 ASEVVASEEKTVEEVISSAEVT

>member
-1 MPTYEDIDANKNG
+1 MPIFEDVPVEKNIDPKT
-14 KGFDIDSLEISLSHP
+14 GFDLSDLAISFTRPISL
-29 VQLCAINLDS
+29 CAMEINKCEND
-39 AEDNKIIVASSLKN
+39 KIIIGSKLKN
-53 VAFLKEES
+53 VALLEEQS
-61 VNLKMDI
+61 VNLQMDSMK
-68 INDYKYSIK
+68 DFKYSIK
-77 FDGIVVQAMVPFDD
+77 FDGIIVQAMVPFDE
-91 DKYLAVASVDQL
+91 DKYLAVASIDQL
-103 KEYLPKN
+103 KQYLPQN
-110 VDLDINR
+110 VDLDVNR

-145 AMVENFVN
+145 AMVENFIN

-158 EHNRKVVVGFCT
+158 EHNRKVVVGVCT

-184 LEQVKSM
+184 LEEVKAM
-191 KEPFNVVLSGYV
+191 KDPFNVVLSGYV
-203 WKIVNPDFAK
+203 WKIVNPDFAS

-233 ELGFNEFNIAKGNK
+233 ELGFNEFNVAKGNK
-247 NLAEAMIIDEEDKIL
+247 NLSDATIVEKEEDIIE
-262 KLKDR
+262 LKDR

-272 GNGVD
+272 GNGYT
-277 EDGQPVLLNLQGSV
+277 EDGEIVLLNLQGSV

-313 DQKQEEDE
+313 DKPQTEE
-321 VKASMYEIKEN
+321 
-332 VEGCQGFAVFEDGE
+332 AV
-346 LDKCFDSKEKAEEYV
+346 KAEEEIQENNNQ
-361 KLEKAEDVLENDS
+361 EK
-374 DNEDEETKVIESEE
+374 NEI
-388 YKNKSEELKDNE
+388 
-400 YICAKCG
+400 
-407 YKGMYSETC
+407 
-416 PACQSPEYNKYSEV
+416 

-441 VLEENK
+441 VPEENK

-453 QLKNIEDITEDSIK
+453 QLKNIDDITEDSIK
-467 EVAASEVR
+467 EVAASQVR
-475 EFISSRIADLAKEWQ
+475 EFISNRIADLAKEWQ
-490 SKVEEKETALQA
+490 SKVEEKETALKA
-502 AEDQIATLKA
+502 AEDQIAELKTS
-512 DLEAIKVDSEK
+512 LESIKADSEK
-523 VKEEFAKIQ
+523 VKEEFSKIQ

-541 ANFQRRMSLLDEEFN
+541 ANFQRRMALLDEEFD

-582 KKFSTFAAAKKKS
+582 KKFSTFAAAKKKM
-595 VKSAEVKA
+595 AKA
-603 EEEVAEVKTEEV
+603 EKKEDYKKEEMKEEV
-615 KTEEIKASEET
+615 KEEKASEVI
-626 ASLEEVISSAEVK
+626 ASEEKTVEEVISSAEVK

-646 SSPQEASLVEKISA
+646 SSPQEVTLVEKISA